1 MPNTASVIA
10 SIRAMLDTGTMSPK
24 PTVLR
29 VMKLK
34 YKALNPSIEWSAA
47 GGPIG

>member
-34 YKALNPSIEWSAA
+34 YKALNPSILW
-47 GGPIG
+47 